1 MTEELET
8 QIEVAPDHESKRS
21 TLTRRSVLGGAALA
35 LTGAALAACS
45 TNSSADQTGTG
56 ATTTSLLKKIQDRGQ
71 LNVTTSL
78 LYPPEFFK
86 DSSGKPAGYDIDV
99 LNMVAKDLNVKL
111 NIIDVPDN
119 AANIANVQSGKAD
132 LVSAGLVNTPKRAL
146 VMNFTKG
153 YVPYTQILMV
163 TVNGG
168 INSVADLNKP
178 GKKITALQAST
189 AFFRAQLL
197 FPKATVTPLAQDQ
210 ALLSVAT
217 GKADACLVE
226 DYLAKPFIAQH
237 SNVKLMNNGQGV
249 ATEFGCW
256 GVIAGDYLWWRWLDN
271 WISYNIDNAQLPGM
285 YTNTF
290 GLPPAARGSSMR
302 KSRDSCSCVRSGS
315 GMRRVRS
322 IVSAV
327 ATIVA
332 PRPCALATGSCRS
345 WLSMRVPLRRSG
357 AMLSTGVR
365 VVQGT
370 IRCACRRSYRR
381 GRSRFLR
388 GRGPRRIR
396 GRLHTRAARRTP
408 CAG

>member
-1 MTEELET
+1 MSDEMEE
-8 QIEVAPDHESKRS
+8 KRKDDGRVS
-21 TLTRRSVLGGAALA
+21 NRLVSSVSRRTLLGGAALA
-35 LTGAALAACS
+35 IGGVALAACNTSS
-45 TNSSADQTGTG
+45 TGGNAQASGSTE
-56 ATTTSLLKKIQDRGQ
+56 SLLKTIQSRGQ

-78 LYPPEFFK
+78 LYPPEFYK
-86 DSSGKPAGYDIDV
+86 DKSGQPAGYDIDV

-132 LVSAGLVNTPKRAL
+132 MVSAGLVNTPKRAL

-168 INSVADLNKP
+168 INSIADLNQP

-197 FPKATVTPLAQDQ
+197 FPKATVIPLAQDE
-210 ALLSVAT
+210 ALLDVAT

-237 SNVKLMNNGQGV
+237 SNVKLMNNGQAV

-256 GVIAGDYLWWRWLDN
+256 GVLAGDYLWWRWLDN

-290 GLPPAARGSSMR
+290 GLNWVHPS
-302 KSRDSCSCVRSGS
+302 
-315 GMRRVRS
+315 
-322 IVSAV
+322 
-327 ATIVA
+327 
-332 PRPCALATGSCRS
+332 
-345 WLSMRVPLRRSG
+345 
-357 AMLSTGVR
+357 
-365 VVQGT
+365 
-370 IRCACRRSYRR
+370 
-381 GRSRFLR
+381 
-388 GRGPRRIR
+388 
-396 GRLHTRAARRTP
+396 
-408 CAG
+408 

>member
-1 MTEELET
+1 MTEELEGDRP
-8 QIEVAPDHESKRS
+8 EESRFGNRLGS
-21 TLTRRSVLGGAALA
+21 SLSRRTLLGGAALA
-35 LTGAALAACS
+35 IGGAALAACS
-45 TNSSADQTGTG
+45 TSSNGGDTSAAASG
-56 ATTTSLLKKIQDRGQ
+56 TSLLSTIQKRGT

-99 LNMVAKDLNVKL
+99 LNLVAKDLNVKL
-111 NIIDVPDN
+111 NVIDVPDN

-163 TVNGG
+163 TTTGG

-197 FPKATVTPLAQDQ
+197 FPKATVTPLAQDA
-210 ALLSVAT
+210 ALLDVAT

-237 SNVKLMNNGQGV
+237 SNTKLMNNGQGV

-256 GVIAGDYLWWRWLDN
+256 GVLAGDFLWWRWLDN
-271 WISYNIDNAQLPGM
+271 WISYNIDNATLPGM

-290 GLPPAARGSSMR
+290 GL
-302 KSRDSCSCVRSGS
+302 
-315 GMRRVRS
+315 
-322 IVSAV
+322 
-327 ATIVA
+327 
-332 PRPCALATGSCRS
+332 S
-345 WLSMRVPLRRSG
+345 W
-357 AMLSTGVR
+357 
-365 VVQGT
+365 VQP
-370 IRCACRRSYRR
+370 S
-381 GRSRFLR
+381 
-388 GRGPRRIR
+388 
-396 GRLHTRAARRTP
+396 
-408 CAG
+408 

>member
-1 MTEELET
+1 MSDELEEELT
-8 QIEVAPDHESKRS
+8 PAARIKQGLGSSLSRR
-21 TLTRRSVLGGAALA
+21 TLLGGAALA
-35 LTGAALAACS
+35 IGGAALAACS
-45 TNSSADQTGTG
+45 TGSNGGTAQASSG
-56 ATTTSLLKKIQDRGQ
+56 TTTSLLTTIQSRGQ

-78 LYPPEFFK
+78 LYPPEFYK

-99 LNMVAKDLNVKL
+99 LNLVAKDLSVKL

-132 LVSAGLVNTPKRAL
+132 MVSAGLVNTPKRAL

-163 TVNGG
+163 TTNGG
-168 INSVADLNKP
+168 INSVADLNKA
-178 GKKITALQAST
+178 GKTITALTAST

-197 FPKATVTPLAQDQ
+197 FPKATVTPLAQDE

-256 GVIAGDYLWWRWLDN
+256 GVLAGDYLWWRWLDN
-271 WISYNIDNAQLPGM
+271 WISYNIDDAQLPAM

-290 GLPPAARGSSMR
+290 GL
-302 KSRDSCSCVRSGS
+302 
-315 GMRRVRS
+315 
-322 IVSAV
+322 
-327 ATIVA
+327 
-332 PRPCALATGSCRS
+332 S
-345 WLSMRVPLRRSG
+345 WVHPS
-357 AMLSTGVR
+357 
-365 VVQGT
+365 
-370 IRCACRRSYRR
+370 
-381 GRSRFLR
+381 
-388 GRGPRRIR
+388 
-396 GRLHTRAARRTP
+396 
-408 CAG
+408 

>member
-1 MTEELET
+1 MPDELEGEAT
-8 QIEVAPDHESKRS
+8 ESGGRTVQ
-21 TLTRRSVLGGAALA
+21 TLGSSVSRRALLGGAALA
-35 LTGAALAACS
+35 ISGAALAACS
-45 TNSSADQTGTG
+45 TGTSSNTGTAAG
-56 ATTTSLLKKIQDRGQ
+56 GESLLKTIQSRGQ

-78 LYPPEFFK
+78 LYPPEFYK
-86 DSSGKPAGYDIDV
+86 DKDGKPAGYDIDV

-132 LVSAGLVNTPKRAL
+132 MVSAGLVNTPKRAL

-163 TVNGG
+163 TTTGG

-197 FPKATVTPLAQDQ
+197 FPKATVTPLAQDE

-237 SNVKLMNNGQGV
+237 SNVKLMAGGASV

-256 GVIAGDYLWWRWLDN
+256 GVLAGDFLWWRWLDN
-271 WISYNIDNAQLPGM
+271 WIAYNIDNAQLPGM

-290 GLPPAARGSSMR
+290 GLNWVHPS
-302 KSRDSCSCVRSGS
+302 
-315 GMRRVRS
+315 
-322 IVSAV
+322 
-327 ATIVA
+327 
-332 PRPCALATGSCRS
+332 
-345 WLSMRVPLRRSG
+345 
-357 AMLSTGVR
+357 
-365 VVQGT
+365 
-370 IRCACRRSYRR
+370 
-381 GRSRFLR
+381 
-388 GRGPRRIR
+388 
-396 GRLHTRAARRTP
+396 
-408 CAG
+408 

>member
-1 MTEELET
+1 MSDEMKSEERE
-8 QIEVAPDHESKRS
+8 AS
-21 TLTRRSVLGGAALA
+21 TRLGSSLSRRTLLGGAALA
-35 LTGAALAACS
+35 IGGAALAACS
-45 TNSSADQTGTG
+45 TSSTGSTGTAASG
-56 ATTTSLLKKIQDRGQ
+56 DSLLKTIQSRGQ

-78 LYPPEFFK
+78 LYPPEFYK

-132 LVSAGLVNTPKRAL
+132 MVSAGLVNTPKRAL

-163 TVNGG
+163 TTTGG

-178 GKKITALQAST
+178 GKKITALTAST

-197 FPKATVTPLAQDQ
+197 FPKATVTPLAQDE

-226 DYLAKPFIAQH
+226 DYLANPFIKQH
-237 SNVKLMNNGQGV
+237 SNVKLMNNGVGV

-256 GVIAGDYLWWRWLDN
+256 GVLAGDYLWWRWLDN

-290 GLPPAARGSSMR
+290 GLNWVHPS
-302 KSRDSCSCVRSGS
+302 
-315 GMRRVRS
+315 
-322 IVSAV
+322 
-327 ATIVA
+327 
-332 PRPCALATGSCRS
+332 
-345 WLSMRVPLRRSG
+345 
-357 AMLSTGVR
+357 
-365 VVQGT
+365 
-370 IRCACRRSYRR
+370 
-381 GRSRFLR
+381 
-388 GRGPRRIR
+388 
-396 GRLHTRAARRTP
+396 
-408 CAG
+408 

>member
-163 TVNGG
+163 PVGG
-168 INSVADLNKP
+168 ATSVADLNKP
-178 GKKITALQAST
+178 GKKITALTAST

-197 FPKATVTPLAQDQ
+197 FPKATVTPLAQDE

-226 DYLAKPFIAQH
+226 DYLAKPFVAQH
-237 SNVKLMNNGQGV
+237 SNVILMNNGAGV
-249 ATEFGCW
+249 ATGLACW
-256 GVIAGDYLWWRWLDN
+256 RVLAGDYLWWRWL
-271 WISYNIDNAQLPGM
+271 
-285 YTNTF
+285 
-290 GLPPAARGSSMR
+290 
-302 KSRDSCSCVRSGS
+302 
-315 GMRRVRS
+315 
-322 IVSAV
+322 
-327 ATIVA
+327 
-332 PRPCALATGSCRS
+332 
-345 WLSMRVPLRRSG
+345 
-357 AMLSTGVR
+357 
-365 VVQGT
+365 
-370 IRCACRRSYRR
+370 
-381 GRSRFLR
+381 
-388 GRGPRRIR
+388 
-396 GRLHTRAARRTP
+396 
-408 CAG
+408 

>member
-1 MTEELET
+1 MADNREEGTSGIVIPGPLRNS
-8 QIEVAPDHESKRS
+8 V
-21 TLTRRSVLGGAALA
+21 TRRSLLGGAAVVLG
-35 LTGAALAACS
+35 GAALAACS
-45 TNSSADQTGTG
+45 TNSSANDQTGS
-56 ATTTSLLKKIQDRGQ
+56 AAASTTSLLKKIQDRGQ

-78 LYPPEFFK
+78 LYKPEFYK
-86 DSSGKPAGYDIDV
+86 DASGQPAGYDIDV

-132 LVSAGLVNTPKRAL
+132 MVSAGLVNTPKRAL

-168 INSVADLNKP
+168 INSVADLNKA

-197 FPKATVTPLAQDQ
+197 FPKATVTPLAQDE

-237 SNVKLMNNGQGV
+237 SNVKLMNNGEGV

-256 GVIAGDYLWWRWLDN
+256 GVLAGDYLWWRWLDN

-290 GLPPAARGSSMR
+290 GLNWVHPS
-302 KSRDSCSCVRSGS
+302 
-315 GMRRVRS
+315 
-322 IVSAV
+322 
-327 ATIVA
+327 
-332 PRPCALATGSCRS
+332 
-345 WLSMRVPLRRSG
+345 
-357 AMLSTGVR
+357 
-365 VVQGT
+365 
-370 IRCACRRSYRR
+370 
-381 GRSRFLR
+381 
-388 GRGPRRIR
+388 
-396 GRLHTRAARRTP
+396 
-408 CAG
+408 